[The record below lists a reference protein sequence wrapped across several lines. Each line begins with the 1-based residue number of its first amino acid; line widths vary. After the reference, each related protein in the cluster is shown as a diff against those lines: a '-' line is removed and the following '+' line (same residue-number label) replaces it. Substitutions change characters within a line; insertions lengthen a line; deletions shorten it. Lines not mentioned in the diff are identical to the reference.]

1 MSGCKKVGATGFCM
15 GGALS
20 LAAAALLP
28 EEISAAAPFYGIP
41 RSDLCDVGKIKAP
54 VQAHF
59 GSKDTLEGFS
69 SPKDAK
75 ALAEKF
81 DAAGVSYE
89 LHMYDTGHAFTNPTN
104 PNYTKEIC
112 DLALGRMVDF
122 MKKHLQWTWIAN
134 KLWFCGCFCDIVL
147 KSTDLLELWHIL
159 L

>member
-1 MSGCKKVGATGFCM
+1 M
-15 GGALS
+15 GGALA

-41 RSDLCDVGKIKAP
+41 HSDLCDVGKIKAP

-122 MKKHLQWTWIAN
+122 MKKHLQWTFIAN
-134 KLWFCGCFCDIVL
+134 NTLILWVFSFFNRKKQNMMNIVL